1 MAFITTTAN
10 SISSGGTINGSITI
24 EGDLTVNGDG
34 AGAYD
39 EIIDG
44 NLRISSTNKLEFG
57 DDGTYIHQSA
67 DGTLDL
73 VSDTIL
79 ELNGGAGSM
88 KIDANSKIS
97 LSNNDLGTNN
107 TLFGKSAGAS
117 IVSGAN
123 DNVLIGP
130 EAGDA
135 ITIGDDN
142 IAVGNGALGAET
154 VGQSSV
160 AIGTAAAGNQAKSGG
175 SQGHMRN
182 TAIGTTA
189 LYYNVTG
196 TNNTFLGADAGV
208 GVSGNSHTNN
218 TGLGYLAMSGI
229 TTGDYNVAIGSGAGV
244 GITAHDNNIAI
255 GQDSLRVCGNELNIA
270 IGVYALEDGSNGYS
284 NIAIG
289 GYSLKA
295 HATNNTV
302 AVGESALQKNTSG
315 IQNTAL
321 GYQTLVENTVADN
334 NTAVGFQALKLSNKT
349 GSVGIDSN
357 NTAVGSLSSSQ
368 ITTGVQNTS
377 LGSFAL
383 GQTVDS
389 DSNTALGYYA
399 CGAGDVS
406 AGGVTA
412 VGAYALAENINGEK
426 NTSVGFQAGNVIT
439 TGDNNTIIGY
449 DADTDDNAAVNQTVI
464 GCETTGVA
472 DNSVT
477 LGNASVTAVYMAQDS
492 GAMVHSAGL
501 TTSGAV
507 LTQGMSDNTDR
518 FVVTDDGS
526 SYKGGF
532 TKKSGSMG
540 GLFVRG
546 SSSKIGILTNSSY
559 AANPS
564 GDTEAFMVSSAD
576 ATATFSGKVGIGR
589 TDPQFKLD
597 VYEDSS
603 STGVAIG
610 KYAAGKTVGVLATS
624 ADTSG
629 YFYIQS
635 YLNQGTTF
643 GDIVLNSS
651 GGNVGIGLTDP
662 AYKLEVK
669 SSVTGN
675 WISRIYNTADT
686 SNPNGLLVRVDDP
699 NSTGMILGVHNGDGY
714 RTKFGTS
721 ITESANIIDITDTTD
736 ASDDSGDTGA
746 LRVEGGASIAKKL
759 YVGGATSLEG
769 GLDVS
774 STTTLKYETNV
785 MTLTR
790 DGGHLMVLQNNGSAI
805 ADGEALGY
813 YRFNGKVGGNDE
825 EVGVDIR
832 AEADGAWT
840 ADTDCPARLKISTN
854 SGSGTA
860 ERMRI
865 DKDGVVT
872 LGVNDAT
879 ATSVGIGASPSVV
892 SNTSILHIGNH
903 NTAVA
908 VIYLTDNEAQDDFFI
923 QSNSELRIGYN
934 NTTYHSM
941 GTTGIAKWTS
951 NTNSNLSIDTASATS
966 EPRIIAVNDADNA
979 YVTLG
984 LYAEPLEL
992 KRGQI
997 KFPATQVASSD
1008 ANTLDD
1014 YEEGTWSPV
1023 ICQSDDISDVLPM
1036 HAETAGNY
1044 TKIGNIVHVTGQ
1056 AIGNSSS
1063 GDMLAADSIAIKGL
1077 PFAVPN
1083 AYKNRSTATL
1093 IGLTVNLASGKR
1105 IGGYVA
1111 QNSSQIN
1118 LYVNDGTSE
1127 GALRFDEFTNAG
1139 HVVFQATY
1147 LV

>member
-10 SISSGGTINGSITI
+10 SISSGGTINGDIVI

-39 EIIDG
+39 EIVDG
-44 NLRISSTNKLEFG
+44 NLRISSTNKLEFA
-57 DDGTYIHQSA
+57 GTAEYIHQS
-67 DGTLDL
+67 GSGVLDL
-73 VSDTIL
+73 VAGTIL

-160 AIGTAAAGNQAKSGG
+160 AIGTAAAGNQAKSGV

-302 AVGESALQKNTSG
+302 AVGESALQKNTTG
-315 IQNTAL
+315 IRNTAL

-349 GSVGIDSN
+349 GSEPVVSD
-357 NTAVGSLSSSQ
+357 NTAVGALSSSLV
-368 ITTGVQNTS
+368 TTGVRNTS
-377 LGSFAL
+377 LGAYAL

-399 CGAGDVS
+399 LGAGDVS

-507 LTQGMSDNTDR
+507 LTQAMSDNTDR

-559 AANPS
+559 AANSS
-564 GDTEAFMVSSAD
+564 GDTEALMVSSAD
-576 ATATFSGKVGIGR
+576 ASATF
-589 TDPQFKLD
+589 
-597 VYEDSS
+597 
-603 STGVAIG
+603 
-610 KYAAGKTVGVLATS
+610 
-624 ADTSG
+624 
-629 YFYIQS
+629 
-635 YLNQGTTF
+635 
-643 GDIVLNSS
+643 
-651 GGNVGIGLTDP
+651 GGNVGIGGTP
-662 AYKLEVK
+662 
-669 SSVTGN
+669 
-675 WISRIYNTADT
+675 TADLHVFGQTVRIAHDTPELVLEDT
-686 SNPNGLLVRVDDP
+686 SAFSSGTGPSMYFQGKQTGESLQTFAEIQGV
-699 NSTGMILGVHNGDGY
+699 STSSAAEGTLIFKTRSGGSTTEKMRIDTNGDV
-714 RTKFGTS
+714 TFG
-721 ITESANIIDITDTTD
+721 ANIIMADDTSIGISDSAERIEFDGAGDISVLGANLGVGNTAPDTLLLVGNNATNTDNGIKISANGTGHPYLQFANSDSATNHISKAMIFQDTTNSWYQGNLVIAIDETGDTSTVAAADEVIRIGASSTIFSNIVDITNTTD
-736 ASDDSGDTGA
+736 ASDATGDTGA

-759 YVGGATSLEG
+759 YVGTD
-769 GLDVS
+769 LDV
-774 STTTLKYETNV
+774 
-785 MTLTR
+785 
-790 DGGHLMVLQNNGSAI
+790 DGTANLDVVDI
-805 ADGEALGY
+805 DGEATFSDNIQLYNSSEKAG
-813 YRFNGKVGGNDE
+813 RIDCGNSGFTTLASSGTVTISSSRAGGAVICAYE
-825 EVGVDIR
+825 L
-832 AEADGAWT
+832 T
-840 ADTDCPARLKISTN
+840 
-854 SGSGTA
+854 SGSG
-860 ERMRI
+860 
-865 DKDGVVT
+865 GVFA
-872 LGVNDAT
+872 G
-879 ATSVGIGASPSVV
+879 S
-892 SNTSILHIGNH
+892 
-903 NTAVA
+903 
-908 VIYLTDNEAQDDFFI
+908 Y
-923 QSNSELRIGYN
+923 
-934 NTTYHSM
+934 
-941 GTTGIAKWTS
+941 GTTMVK
-951 NTNSNLSIDTASATS
+951 
-966 EPRIIAVNDADNA
+966 VN
-979 YVTLG
+979 
-984 LYAEPLEL
+984 
-992 KRGQI
+992 
-997 KFPATQVASSD
+997 ASSD
-1008 ANTLDD
+1008 SSVADS
-1014 YEEGTWSPV
+1014 GTDP
-1023 ICQSDDISDVLPM
+1023 ICL
-1036 HAETAGNY
+1036 Y
-1044 TKIGNIVHVTGQ
+1044 K
-1056 AIGNSSS
+1056 SS
-1063 GDMLAADSIAIKGL
+1063 GSSTITL
-1077 PFAVPN
+1077 
-1083 AYKNRSTATL
+1083 KNRS
-1093 IGLTVNLASGKR
+1093 ASDR
-1105 IGGYVA
+1105 SIFIMV
-1111 QNSSQIN
+1111 
-1118 LYVNDGTSE
+1118 L
-1127 GALRFDEFTNAG
+1127 GAS
-1139 HVVFQATY
+1139 VY
-1147 LV
+1147 